1 MQIFKSQED
10 KEKVMGNLSN
20 QKGQE
25 GEPVMNDVM
34 KMIDTI
40 TSCSA
45 NFTLRFENHGSSTQ
59 SSKDIIPNTRVVWV
73 KNGTHA

>member
-10 KEKVMGNLSN
+10 KEKAMGNLSN

-25 GEPVMNDVM
+25 GELVMSDVM

-40 TSCSA
+40 ISCLA
-45 NFTLRFENHGSSTQ
+45 NFTLRFENHDSSTQ
-59 SSKDIIPNTRVVWV
+59 SSKDITPNACVM
-73 KNGTHA
+73 